1 MSHGPLVFLTQIG
14 VMLAVA
20 LVLGR
25 LAARFRQPPLIGEI
39 VGGLMLGPTVL
50 GALAPGLF
58 AWLFPRD
65 CPTVSAREALLS
77 LGMLFFLFVA
87 GLEVNL
93 ARLRTARRGAIL
105 TVLTSGLSVGVPFAL
120 GYGAVLAWPGLW
132 GEAPAS
138 SVSTLALFVGTAL
151 SISALPVIARMLMD
165 LGLMGS
171 RLGALVMTS
180 ATFDDVVGWSLFA
193 LVLSQV
199 EAGNEAATNV
209 GWSLTR
215 PLLVL
220 VGLAAVGRW
229 LVLPLFRRLQRAN
242 GSTATFIGATT
253 VLILA
258 LSAATEA
265 VGVHAVFG
273 AFLAGIAVG
282 TGLGP
287 REGNHAHEVLY
298 QFAVSIFAPLYFVS
312 VGLKV
317 DIAAHFDLLLVA
329 VVLALAMAGKLLG
342 ASLGGLLGG
351 LPRREALA
359 VGFALNARGAMEMIL
374 ATVALDRGVIDERLF
389 VALVVMAVVTSV
401 ISAPM
406 LQRLSRPVTA

>member
-1 MSHGPLVFLTQIG
+1 MASDSLVFLTQLG

-20 LVLGR
+20 LLFGR
-25 LAARFRQPPLIGEI
+25 AAARLRQPPLVGEI
-39 VGGLMLGPTVL
+39 LGGLLLGPTLL
-50 GALAPGLF
+50 GAFAPSLF
-58 AWLFPRD
+58 AWLFPHD
-65 CPTVSAREALLS
+65 CPTVSARETLLT

-93 ARLRTARRGAIL
+93 ASLRATGRSV
-105 TVLTSGLSVGVPFAL
+105 VLTSGLSVVVPFAL
-120 GYGAVLAWPGLW
+120 GYLAVLAWPGVW
-132 GEAPAS
+132 GLAPNGD
-138 SVSTLALFVGTAL
+138 VSTLALFVGTAL

-165 LGLMGS
+165 FGLMGT

-180 ATFDDVVGWSLFA
+180 ATVADIVGWGLFA
-193 LVLSQV
+193 LVLGRV
-199 EAGNEAATNV
+199 ERGPAAIDGL
-209 GWSLTR
+209 GWSFGR
-215 PLLVL
+215 PLVVMLGIVL
-220 VGLAAVGRW
+220 IGRW

-242 GSTATFIGATT
+242 GSTATFIGTTT

-258 LSAATEA
+258 LSALTEA
-265 VGVHAVFG
+265 AGVHAVFG
-273 AFLAGIAVG
+273 AFLAGVAIG

-287 REGNHAHEVLY
+287 REGNRAHEVLF

-317 DIAAHFDLLLVA
+317 DVGAHFDLALVA
-329 VVLALAMAGKLLG
+329 LVLVLAFLGKLLG

-359 VGFALNARGAMEMIL
+359 VGFALNARGAMEIIL

-389 VALVVMAVVTSV
+389 VALVIMAIATSLV
-401 ISAPM
+401 GAPM
-406 LQRLSRPVTA
+406 LQRLSRPVGT